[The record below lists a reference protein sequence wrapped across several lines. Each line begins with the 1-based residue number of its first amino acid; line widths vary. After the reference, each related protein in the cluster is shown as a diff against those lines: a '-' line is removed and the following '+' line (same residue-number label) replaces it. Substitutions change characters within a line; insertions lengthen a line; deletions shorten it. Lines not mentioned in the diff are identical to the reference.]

1 MDNESLFT
9 DEQRALLRAALNRI
23 IPADSTRPGAGDL
36 GVADSIERSARSSA
50 SRRRAFLDGLGQVD
64 LASWHEC
71 DRAFTDLSSDRQDHV
86 LRLVE
91 QSNPS
96 FFDELVTYTYRGYY
110 VNSTIVQLVGAPP
123 RPPQP
128 EGYAL
133 PPFDPSR
140 LANVRKRGPIH
151 RPA

>member
-1 MDNESLFT
+1 MDNGSLFT
-9 DEQRALLRAALNRI
+9 DEQRALFKAALNRI
-23 IPADSTRPGAGDL
+23 IPAESALPGAGDL
-36 GVADSIERSARSSA
+36 GVADSIERSIQSVA
-50 SRRRAFLDGLGQVD
+50 SRRRAFLDGLGQID
-64 LASWHEC
+64 LTSWREC
-71 DRAFTDLSSDRQDHV
+71 DRAFSDLSSDRQDHV

-91 QSNPS
+91 QANPS
-96 FFDELVTYTYRGYY
+96 FFDKLVTYTYRCYY
-110 VNSTIVQLVGAPP
+110 VNSTIVQLVGASP

-128 EGYAL
+128 EGHAL